1 MAEAPGAGT
10 NPLAEKGG
18 PQLFSDLPISARS
31 RKGLEKAGCVCNPQP
46 STLKSKP
53 LHHQP

>member
-1 MAEAPGAGT
+1 MAEAPGPGT

-31 RKGLEKAGCVCNPQP
+31 RKGLEKAGCVTLNPERC
-46 STLKSKP
+46 TLNAEP
-53 LHHQP
+53 